1 MKRRSLLSFALA
13 LPVAV
18 WALEAQA
25 GSYLSRAAVLL
36 RGAELEGKSL
46 SRRFHDKELARVL
59 HKIALERGKAANEM
73 LVPEEVKRAH
83 PHLLLVLE
91 SYERACEAAT
101 RGHHT
106 DFLVSLSR
114 AREEARIFEAVLKQ
128 AGWTLPG

>member
-1 MKRRSLLSFALA
+1 MMALCLA
-13 LPVAV
+13 SPVV
-18 WALEAQA
+18 CWALEAQA

-36 RGAELEGKSL
+36 KGAELEGKSL

-59 HKIALERGKAANEM
+59 HKIALERAKAANEM
-73 LVPEEVKRAH
+73 LVPDEVKRAH

-91 SYERACEAAT
+91 SYERAAEAAT

-106 DFLVSLSR
+106 DFLISLSR